1 MDANRNGRLRCTKTE
16 GSVHRSELRPRLE
29 RSFLGSSPLRVV
41 DALLGRVDVDHS
53 PGDRAGQHLPQ
64 RLGRLETVPGSDRHP
79 PSRDLLRT
87 KVAETSITELC
98 DGFREQPA
106 QLLHRLR
113 LRVVLRQI
121 LLDKRC
127 EGEGARRAV
136 RAPQALKRP
145 LERLPRV
152 PLRLEAAPLH
162 PARAAPANPIPVSP
176 TRLSAGRLRFHLYD
190 LTQLRHH
197 DHVPSS
203 ETQERDRRSARTADL
218 RDLSQGSPVGGLEK
232 VGLVAV
238 PK

>member
-1 MDANRNGRLRCTKTE
+1 MREINT
-16 GSVHRSELRPRLE
+16 
-29 RSFLGSSPLRVV
+29 
-41 DALLGRVDVDHS
+41 LLGRVDVDNS

-145 LERLPRV
+145 L
-152 PLRLEAAPLH
+152 
-162 PARAAPANPIPVSP
+162 
-176 TRLSAGRLRFHLYD
+176 
-190 LTQLRHH
+190 
-197 DHVPSS
+197 
-203 ETQERDRRSARTADL
+203 
-218 RDLSQGSPVGGLEK
+218 
-232 VGLVAV
+232 
-238 PK
+238 